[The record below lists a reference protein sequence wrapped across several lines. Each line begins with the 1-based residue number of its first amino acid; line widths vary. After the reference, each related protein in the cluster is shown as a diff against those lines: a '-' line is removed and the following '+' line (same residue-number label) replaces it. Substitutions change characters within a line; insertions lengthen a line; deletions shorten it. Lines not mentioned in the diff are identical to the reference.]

1 MADRHRIVV
10 SVERGEVTDVE
21 FCSCCPGVTVEVRT
35 YDSGDDPAGR
45 KSSTSTHDGENETSD
60 VSRDER
66 GTYSTEYYEPD
77 ND

>member
-35 YDSGDDPAGR
+35 YGGADNFARR
-45 KSSTSTHDGENETSD
+45 KSPTNTRGRGKESSD
-60 VSRDER
+60 VSDKR
-66 GTYSTEYYEPD
+66 GTCSTTYYEPD